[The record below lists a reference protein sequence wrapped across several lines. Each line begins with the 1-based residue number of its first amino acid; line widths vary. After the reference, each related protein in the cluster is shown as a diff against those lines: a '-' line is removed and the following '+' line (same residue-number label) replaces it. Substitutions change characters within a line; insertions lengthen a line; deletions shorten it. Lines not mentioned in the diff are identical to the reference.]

1 VRNWTTPH
9 SSAKYALIPHP
20 VQGYLVVAVHA
31 LDPSSEEAYVSIQGA
46 VGDTHGY
53 HRPQV
58 IPIADILWMAQTTEA
73 AWKQKRRF
81 EEQDREVE
89 QANG

>member
-1 VRNWTTPH
+1 MSVWTTPH
-9 SSAKYALIPHP
+9 GSTKYALIPNP
-20 VQGYLVVAVHA
+20 VQGYFVVAVHA
-31 LDPSSEEAYVSIQGA
+31 LDPAGQALVSVQGA

-53 HRPQV
+53 YRPQV
-58 IPIADILWMAQTTEA
+58 VRTEDILWMAQTTEA

-81 EEQDREVE
+81 EEQDREAE